1 MISNVVDFGVF
12 VDLGIQ
18 QNGLLHRSCYPSRQ
32 YERSLQVGQHIQVIV
47 KSVDSRRQRISLDL
61 DSSAPSL

>member
-1 MISNVVDFGVF
+1 MDFGVF

-18 QNGLLHRSCYPSRQ
+18 QNGLLHRSCYPNRH
-32 YERSLQVGQHIQVIV
+32 YETSLQVGQQIQVIV
-47 KSVDSRRQRISLDL
+47 KSVDSRRQRITLDL